1 MEQSN
6 NKIFK
11 NIILFPRT
19 TELKEVVVKV
29 KKPIF
34 IKNDTVVYQPQKF
47 KDGTERVVED
57 LLRNLPGIEV
67 ENDGQITYKGRKI
80 SKLLLE
86 GDDLFGS
93 NYTVGSRNIDVEMIE
108 EVEAIEN
115 YIDNPLLKGIKSS
128 EEVAINLK
136 LIKGK
141 TDFSGNADISY
152 GHKKRHALKA
162 TLLSVSKNNKG
173 FSTIQ
178 SNNVGQNYSPFDF
191 SSNNL
196 SIESRNNGELIS
208 SKIIRDEFFRKYED
222 DSRSSINNSFYS
234 SFNYLFKVS
243 HQFNLKFNLGY
254 FKDELLQKLNRVNE
268 YKFDSIRFNNTQS
281 NYLTKK
287 PNLYNNSLNFIYK
300 FSKRSS
306 LEYDGILN
314 FNNISTSNNAFN
326 NLIETNTA
334 LETKDF
340 FLKQSLFF
348 TTRINNNNV
357 ITAHGLYSYSESP
370 QNYSINPGIDFQT
383 QLINTELKDIQYS
396 RFNKKHFGVN
406 IDWLNSNGL
415 GKFELSTGVSII
427 ENKLKSFILE
437 KENNFDYILLNDSL
451 NNNFKYNLFK
461 TYFKGAFNYK
471 IDKWTIRPSI
481 MINNFYGSFKNNIP
495 YDFNVKTI
503 TKKFYFKPSLRIAYK
518 TGDFSVLFASYRKIA
533 CFISNT

>member
-326 NLIETNTA
+326 NEIQ
-334 LETKDF
+334 TKV
-340 FLKQSLFF
+340 
-348 TTRINNNNV
+348 TR
-357 ITAHGLYSYSESP
+357 A
-370 QNYSINPGIDFQT
+370 
-383 QLINTELKDIQYS
+383 
-396 RFNKKHFGVN
+396 R
-406 IDWLNSNGL
+406 
-415 GKFELSTGVSII
+415 
-427 ENKLKSFILE
+427 
-437 KENNFDYILLNDSL
+437 
-451 NNNFKYNLFK
+451 
-461 TYFKGAFNYK
+461 
-471 IDKWTIRPSI
+471 TIS
-481 MINNFYGSFKNNIP
+481 
-495 YDFNVKTI
+495 
-503 TKKFYFKPSLRIAYK
+503 
-518 TGDFSVLFASYRKIA
+518 
-533 CFISNT
+533 